1 MIHFDVATVDSH
13 ALKIGVDTETGK
25 LYIAFNNLMDLFNF
39 SMLDKTCDDVTA
51 ALLGT
56 EYRDHIYIDEI
67 EVFESKTEHGSK
79 QLWVDIPCLKFLR
92 DESNAPIMMDE
103 ILNFVIQNED
113 ALKEE
118 LNGTL
123 NDRHIA
129 R

>member
-1 MIHFDVATVDSH
+1 MIHFDFATVDSH
-13 ALKIGVDTETGK
+13 TLKIGIDTETGN

-56 EYRDHIYIDEI
+56 EYRDHIYIDET
-67 EVFESKTEHGSK
+67 EVFEDTVDYVSK

-92 DESNAPIMMDE
+92 DESNAPIVMDE
-103 ILNFVIQNED
+103 ILDFVTQNED

-118 LNGTL
+118 LNGSL
-123 NDRHIA
+123 NDSNIA
-129 R
+129 E

>member
-1 MIHFDVATVDSH
+1 MIHFDVATVDNH

-56 EYRDHIYIDEI
+56 EYRDHIYIDDI
-67 EVFESKTEHGSK
+67 EVFESKAGCGSK

-92 DESNAPIMMDE
+92 DESNAPIVMDE
-103 ILNFVIQNED
+103 ILNFVVQNE
-113 ALKEE
+113 EE
-118 LNGTL
+118 LVAELKATIGG
-123 NDRHIA
+123 
-129 R
+129 

>member
-56 EYRDHIYIDEI
+56 EYRDHIYIDET
-67 EVFESKTEHGSK
+67 EVFDAKAGCGSK

-92 DESNAPIMMDE
+92 DESNAPIVMDE
-103 ILNFVIQNED
+103 ILNFIMQNE
-113 ALKEE
+113 AEIVAELKTTI
-118 LNGTL
+118 GG
-123 NDRHIA
+123 
-129 R
+129 

>member
-51 ALLGT
+51 AVLGT
-56 EYRDHIYIDEI
+56 EYRDHIYIDET
-67 EVFESKTEHGSK
+67 EVFDAKAGCGSK

-92 DESNAPIMMDE
+92 DESNAPIVMDE
-103 ILNFVIQNED
+103 ILNFIMQNE
-113 ALKEE
+113 AELVAELKTTI
-118 LNGTL
+118 GG
-123 NDRHIA
+123 
-129 R
+129 

>member
-13 ALKIGVDTETGK
+13 TLKIGVDTETGK

-56 EYRDHIYIDEI
+56 EYRDHIYIDET
-67 EVFESKTEHGSK
+67 EVFDSKAGCGSK

-92 DESNAPIMMDE
+92 DESNAPIVMDE
-103 ILNFVIQNED
+103 ILNFILQNE
-113 ALKEE
+113 AELVAELKTTI
-118 LNGTL
+118 GG
-123 NDRHIA
+123 
-129 R
+129 

>member
-1 MIHFDVATVDSH
+1 MIHFDVATVDNH

-67 EVFESKTEHGSK
+67 EVFESKAGHGSK

-92 DESNAPIMMDE
+92 DESNVPIMMDE
-103 ILNFVIQNED
+103 ILDFVTKNED

-118 LNGTL
+118 LNGTF

-129 R
+129 G

>member
-13 ALKIGVDTETGK
+13 TLKIGVDTETGK

-56 EYRDHIYIDEI
+56 EYRDHIYIDET
-67 EVFESKTEHGSK
+67 EVFDSKAGCGSK

-92 DESNAPIMMDE
+92 DESNAPIVMDE
-103 ILNFVIQNED
+103 ILNFIMQNEVELV
-113 ALKEE
+113 AELKTTI
-118 LNGTL
+118 GG
-123 NDRHIA
+123 
-129 R
+129 

>member
-1 MIHFDVATVDSH
+1 MIHFDIATVDSH
-13 ALKIGVDTETGK
+13 ALKIGVDTETEK

-67 EVFESKTEHGSK
+67 EVFESKASHGSK

-103 ILNFVIQNED
+103 ILDFIMKNED

-129 R
+129 G

>member
-56 EYRDHIYIDEI
+56 EYRDHIYIDET
-67 EVFESKTEHGSK
+67 EVFDAKAGYGSK

-92 DESNAPIMMDE
+92 DESNAPIVMDE
-103 ILNFVIQNED
+103 ILNFIMQNE
-113 ALKEE
+113 AELVAELKTTI
-118 LNGTL
+118 GG
-123 NDRHIA
+123 
-129 R
+129 

>member
-1 MIHFDVATVDSH
+1 MIHFDVATVDRH

-56 EYRDHIYIDEI
+56 EYRDHIYIDET
-67 EVFESKTEHGSK
+67 EVFDAKAGCGSK

-92 DESNAPIMMDE
+92 DESNAPIVMDE
-103 ILNFVIQNED
+103 ILNFIMQNE
-113 ALKEE
+113 AELVAELKTTI
-118 LNGTL
+118 GG
-123 NDRHIA
+123 
-129 R
+129 

>member
-1 MIHFDVATVDSH
+1 MIHFDFATVDSH
-13 ALKIGVDTETGK
+13 ALKIGVDIETGK

-67 EVFESKTEHGSK
+67 EVFESKAGYGSK

-92 DESNAPIMMDE
+92 EESNAPIMMDE
-103 ILNFVIQNED
+103 ILDFVTKNED

-129 R
+129 G

>member
-56 EYRDHIYIDEI
+56 EYRDHIYIDET
-67 EVFESKTEHGSK
+67 EVFDSKAGCGSK
-79 QLWVDIPCLKFLR
+79 HLWVDIPCLKFLR
-92 DESNAPIMMDE
+92 DESNAPIVMDE
-103 ILNFVIQNED
+103 ILNFIMQNE
-113 ALKEE
+113 AELVAELKTTI
-118 LNGTL
+118 GG
-123 NDRHIA
+123 
-129 R
+129 

>member
-56 EYRDHIYIDEI
+56 DYRDHIYIDET
-67 EVFESKTEHGSK
+67 EVFDSKAGCGSK

-92 DESNAPIMMDE
+92 DESNAPIVMDE
-103 ILNFVIQNED
+103 ILNFIMQNE
-113 ALKEE
+113 AELVAELKTTI
-118 LNGTL
+118 GG
-123 NDRHIA
+123 
-129 R
+129 

>member
-56 EYRDHIYIDEI
+56 EYRDHIYIDET
-67 EVFESKTEHGSK
+67 EVFDSKAGCGSK

-92 DESNAPIMMDE
+92 DESNAPIVMDE
-103 ILNFVIQNED
+103 ILNFIMQNE
-113 ALKEE
+113 AELVAELKTTI
-118 LNGTL
+118 GG
-123 NDRHIA
+123 
-129 R
+129 

>member
-39 SMLDKTCDDVTA
+39 SMLDKSCDDVTA

-56 EYRDHIYIDEI
+56 EYRDHIYIDET
-67 EVFESKTEHGSK
+67 EVFESKAGCGSK

-92 DESNAPIMMDE
+92 DESNAPIVMDE
-103 ILNFVIQNED
+103 ILNFVTQNE
-113 ALKEE
+113 EE
-118 LNGTL
+118 L
-123 NDRHIA
+123 IA
-129 R
+129 ELKVTIGG

>member
-56 EYRDHIYIDEI
+56 EYRDHIYIDET
-67 EVFESKTEHGSK
+67 EVFESKAGCGSK

-92 DESNAPIMMDE
+92 DESNVPIVMDE
-103 ILNFVIQNED
+103 ILNFVTQNE
-113 ALKEE
+113 EE
-118 LNGTL
+118 L
-123 NDRHIA
+123 IA
-129 R
+129 ELKVTIGG

>member
-56 EYRDHIYIDEI
+56 EYRDHIYIDET
-67 EVFESKTEHGSK
+67 EVFDSKAGCVSK

-92 DESNAPIMMDE
+92 DESNAPIVMDE
-103 ILNFVIQNED
+103 ILNFIMQNE
-113 ALKEE
+113 AELVAELKTTI
-118 LNGTL
+118 GG
-123 NDRHIA
+123 
-129 R
+129 

>member
-56 EYRDHIYIDEI
+56 EYRDHIYIDET
-67 EVFESKTEHGSK
+67 EVFDAKAGCGSK

-92 DESNAPIMMDE
+92 YESNAPIVMDE
-103 ILNFVIQNED
+103 ILNFIMQNE
-113 ALKEE
+113 AELVAELKTTI
-118 LNGTL
+118 GG
-123 NDRHIA
+123 
-129 R
+129 

>member
-56 EYRDHIYIDEI
+56 EYRDHIYIDET
-67 EVFESKTEHGSK
+67 EVFDAKAGCGIK

-92 DESNAPIMMDE
+92 DESNAPIVMDE
-103 ILNFVIQNED
+103 ILNFIMQNE
-113 ALKEE
+113 AELVAELKTTI
-118 LNGTL
+118 GG
-123 NDRHIA
+123 
-129 R
+129 

>member
-56 EYRDHIYIDEI
+56 EDRDHIYIDET
-67 EVFESKTEHGSK
+67 EVFDAKAGCGSK

-92 DESNAPIMMDE
+92 DESNAPIVMDE
-103 ILNFVIQNED
+103 ILNFIMQNE
-113 ALKEE
+113 AELVAELKTTI
-118 LNGTL
+118 GG
-123 NDRHIA
+123 
-129 R
+129 

>member
-13 ALKIGVDTETGK
+13 TLKIGVDTETGK

-56 EYRDHIYIDEI
+56 EYRDHIYIDET
-67 EVFESKTEHGSK
+67 EVFDSKAGCGSK

-92 DESNAPIMMDE
+92 DESNAPIVMDE
-103 ILNFVIQNED
+103 ILNFIMQNE
-113 ALKEE
+113 AELVAELKTTI
-118 LNGTL
+118 GG
-123 NDRHIA
+123 
-129 R
+129 